1 MAGLAITLATEGADD
16 LVVARRLVELAGH
29 TVAPGPGEHQG
40 HGMLDAALPG
50 YCRVAEHM
58 PWLVLRDLD
67 TEVCAPALIERL
79 APHRPPRMLLRVAVR
94 AIESWFF
101 ADPETLAAF
110 LGVAANKVPRD
121 PDAEPWPK
129 RAMVELARRSRR
141 RDVKLDMVPAEG
153 AKRYYGPAYTAR
165 MIEYAS
171 DHWRP
176 SVARARSKSLARTIA
191 ALDGLA
197 MSRG

>member
-1 MAGLAITLATEGADD
+1 
-16 LVVARRLVELAGH
+16 
-29 TVAPGPGEHQG
+29 
-40 HGMLDAALPG
+40 MLDAALPG